1 MSDPAGGVL
10 IVGAGPR
17 LGAAIARQLAG
28 GDRPVGLISRSE
40 RAAAAV
46 ADALRSEG
54 RQAFATAAD
63 AADPDDLGGAITTL
77 AERAG
82 GFFGVA
88 VHNVSVWRDAGVLQ
102 LRQDDL
108 FADLAAGAASLLTI
122 ARAVVPAMIARGG
135 GTVLT
140 TGSVAA
146 DAPAPGAPSL
156 GVQKAAL
163 RTLTVAMAGELAA
176 QGVHCATVTIHGV
189 LGTSGFDPDRIATIY
204 GELDRETRGPRE
216 AWRTVV
222 DYRG

>member
-1 MSDPAGGVL
+1 MSDPADGVL

-28 GDRPVGLISRSE
+28 DGRPVGLISRSE
-40 RAAAAV
+40 GAAEGV

-54 RQAFATAAD
+54 RQAFAAAAD
-63 AADPDDLGGAITTL
+63 AANPQDLAAVITMLAARIGG
-77 AERAG
+77 
-82 GFFGVA
+82 FGVA
-88 VHNVSVWRDAGVLQ
+88 VHNVSVWRDAGVLR
-102 LRQDDL
+102 LAPGDL

-122 ARAVVPAMIARGG
+122 ARAVVPTMIARGG
-135 GTVLT
+135 GTILT

-163 RTLTVAMAGELAA
+163 RTLTIAMAGELAP

-189 LGTSGFDPDRIATIY
+189 LGTPGFDPDRIAEVY
-204 GELDRETRGPRE
+204 GELERETRGPRE